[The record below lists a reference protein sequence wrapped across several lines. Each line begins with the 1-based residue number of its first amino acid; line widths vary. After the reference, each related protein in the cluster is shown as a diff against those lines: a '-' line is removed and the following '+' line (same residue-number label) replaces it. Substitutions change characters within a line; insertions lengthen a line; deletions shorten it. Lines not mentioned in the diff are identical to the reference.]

1 MTSGGARARS
11 GPPPDPNALR
21 RERPSD
27 KAEWTT
33 LPARRE
39 GDPPPWPLA
48 RPTVR
53 EKALWASEWARP
65 QAVMWERNGQAEE
78 VAAYVRCLRRA
89 EGSKGRAADWLVV
102 LRLQTELGLNVG
114 GLLRNRWII
123 AGDDEA
129 TTATRAPSIPAG
141 PSTRDRLKLVVAS

>member
-1 MTSGGARARS
+1 VTNGGARARS

-33 LPARRE
+33 LTARE
-39 GDPPPWPLA
+39 GEAPPWPLA
-48 RPTVR
+48 RPTKR
-53 EKALWASEWARP
+53 ELILWASEWARP
-65 QAVMWERNGQAEE
+65 QALMWEHNGQAEE

-89 EGSKGRAADWLVV
+89 EGFHSTAADWNVV

-129 TTATRAPSIPAG
+129 TTPTRAPSIPAG